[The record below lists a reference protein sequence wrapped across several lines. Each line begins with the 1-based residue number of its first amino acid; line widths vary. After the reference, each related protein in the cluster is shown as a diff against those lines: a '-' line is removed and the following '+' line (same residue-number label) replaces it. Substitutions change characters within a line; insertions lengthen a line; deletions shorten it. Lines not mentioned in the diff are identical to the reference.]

1 MERRRERRGRTY
13 LGGKLSFNQ
22 GRSVVDCLVRNV
34 SPSGALVVFPD
45 RTPIPDDPDLHIKHR
60 DQSFRAAVVWRG
72 LDRVGVALA
81 AFRFEDVAISID
93 EVRRR
98 RALKLE
104 NRRLRKQL
112 DYMT

>member
-1 MERRRERRGRTY
+1 MERRQERRGLTY

-22 GRSVVDCLVRNV
+22 GRSVVDCLVRNI
-34 SPSGALVVFPD
+34 SSAGALVVFPD

-60 DQSFRAAVVWRG
+60 DQSFRTTVVWRG
-72 LDRVGVALA
+72 HDRAGVALA
-81 AFRFEDVAISID
+81 AFRFEEIATSLD

-98 RALKLE
+98 KALRAE